1 MMRLLQ
7 NATVIISLGFLA
19 LGIFKLWMF
28 GFSDRGVSEFCAS
41 GVCAFAVPLTVYV
54 FQLSAR
60 IAALEKQSSAQ
71 R

>member
-28 GFSDRGVSEFCAS
+28 GFSDRGVSEF
-41 GVCAFAVPLTVYV
+41 
-54 FQLSAR
+54 
-60 IAALEKQSSAQ
+60 
-71 R
+71 